1 MIKETDFVYIYNKT
15 IDMGKTQNR
24 KVYKHNIDLIKYS
37 EDGERKR
44 CILCAEEKEPHEI
57 SSKTSYCKPCWAD
70 YMRCKRN
77 GTLDML
83 KEQYAP
89 KWEVLRKKY
98 KDVKKCNTCLEIKPK
113 TGFYPDKKSPHGYQN
128 KCIPCVKE
136 YNRTSDKYSN
146 PLNKQKHK
154 EYQEKHKE
162 RWKQLKKETYANNIQ
177 YRITQTLRNRFY
189 MALKK
194 GMKKL
199 SIVDIIDCSIKDFQA
214 YLEKQFLPEMN
225 WENHGEIWEIDHI
238 IGCVNFNMECLE
250 EQKKCFH
257 YTNMQPLF
265 KTSDIARSF
274 GYIDQIG
281 NRNKPKT
288 FNI

>member
-1 MIKETDFVYIYNKT
+1 MD
-15 IDMGKTQNR
+15 KTQNR
-24 KVYKHNIDLIKYS
+24 KIYKHNIDLIKYS

-44 CILCAEEKEPHEI
+44 CILCVEEKEPHEI

-89 KWEVLRKKY
+89 KWEVLREKY

-113 TGFYPDKKSPHGYQN
+113 VEFYPDKKAPHGYQN
-128 KCIPCVKE
+128 KCISCVKE
-136 YNRTSDKYSN
+136 YNRTSNKYLN

-162 RWKQLKKETYANNIQ
+162 RWKQLKKEAYANNIQ
-177 YRITQTLRNRFY
+177 YRITQTLRDRLYKAIKNEWKNES
-189 MALKK
+189 AI
-194 GMKKL
+194 KL
-199 SIVDIIDCSIKDFQA
+199 LGCSIEEFKLH
-214 YLEKQFLPEMN
+214 LEKHFSPEMS
-225 WENHGEIWEIDHI
+225 WKNHGKIWEIDHI
-238 IGCVNFNMECLE
+238 VGCANFNMENLE

-265 KTSDIARSF
+265 KTSDIAKSF
-274 GYIDQIG
+274 GYVDHIG
-281 NRNKPKT
+281 NRNKPKKY
-288 FNI
+288 